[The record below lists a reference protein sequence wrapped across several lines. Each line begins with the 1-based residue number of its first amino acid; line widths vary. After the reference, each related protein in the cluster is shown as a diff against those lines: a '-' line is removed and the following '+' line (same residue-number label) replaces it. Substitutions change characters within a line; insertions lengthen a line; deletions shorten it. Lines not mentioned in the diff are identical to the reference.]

1 MDAEDTRIAQERID
15 HAETRLAT
23 LRGQGLDTSGLSS
36 QLTFAR
42 GALREGRTLDVLA
55 ICEEVLLSAKRLETG
70 SGPRIRT
77 DRMPRPQATPTP
89 ATGGQAAP
97 SALTPQATETV
108 YPSGHYASPTTEALD
123 RHRLTEEI
131 RQVVQADLM
140 PKALSSAQ
148 LHDRINK
155 SVAKAFTD
163 QLASFRSEIDER
175 FQRLAATPETKDFVR
190 HEPVAPAAPAV
201 DVPALMG
208 EFEQRLD
215 ARTAGIARSTAQA
228 INDAI
233 SGIDQRL
240 HQLADPERLRQQIGG
255 AVDDAVRNGLA
266 TLELQRQESAARNAV
281 SDSEAQARDRAT
293 LERLA
298 TAVDQLDQTVAT
310 QVATAMAGATEA
322 IAGPIRELVG
332 EVLAKSGPPNLEA
345 LTQKLAK
352 ELRAD
357 LDWQVER
364 LAAER
369 GWVSIADVQAEVART
384 GGNGGPAAPAPTHTF
399 ARLEAA
405 LVEFV
410 HQSQVQQQQFLG
422 VLQQRVEQ
430 SAENVTRS
438 LAKALADE
446 NHRSSAMFRAPQHH
460 SGDDERHAA
469 LESLADRPN
478 PDLDLDV
485 LSQTAQHRAISS
497 LTVPPPQGT
506 AMFLPGTLAVRKTPA
521 PMATPDQ
528 DGTRQTLRVPAAE
541 PLVDESAPTVPNL
554 NGPGELGTEV
564 VEMAPVTGPIVNSA
578 AAEVRDDL
586 ATTILPPLATE
597 SFAEAEPDE
606 AKPASGSIPRE
617 AGTDRQAAL
626 DPATP
631 QAGNASG
638 SHGAIAPVTGHVS
651 RASGVISAAP
661 EASTGSITATQAAV
675 NPTSELDTETIVPG
689 TARAMAT
696 DEPLNPS
703 SGAYPAEPLTGSAAR
718 PAPTGSDSRAA
729 KTTTTRVGALEA
741 GLRTL
746 VRSEIERQLT
756 GGLRDTLRQAL
767 GLDQP
772 AVTPAVL
779 AAHVEEALTKAMAE
793 RGQLSGA
800 TLAPTEADDRNRS
813 ALTMPWAP
821 GPHGREDLVRLLREP
836 GVRQEILGIVAVEV
850 LANPGALAE
859 LSGIRAFIRNEVGNA
874 ARELA
879 ESSLAKGS
887 TLHGDP
893 ALA

>member
-23 LRGQGLDTSGLSS
+23 LRGQGLDTAGLSS

-42 GALREGRTLDVLA
+42 GALRDGRTLDVLA

-77 DRMPRPQATPTP
+77 DRMPRPQVTPSPVP
-89 ATGGQAAP
+89 AGQVMPAGQV
-97 SALTPQATETV
+97 SQASETV
-108 YPSGHYASPTTEALD
+108 YPSGPYASPATEALD

-148 LHDRINK
+148 LDDRITK
-155 SVAKAFTD
+155 SVAKAFST

-175 FQRLAATPETKDFVR
+175 FQRLAAIPETKDFVR
-190 HEPVAPAAPAV
+190 HEPVAPAV
-201 DVPALMG
+201 DIPALMG

-215 ARTAGIARSTAQA
+215 ARTAGISRSTAETINAA
-228 INDAI
+228 IA
-233 SGIDQRL
+233 GIDQRL
-240 HQLADPERLRQQIGG
+240 NQLADPARLRQQIGG

-266 TLELQRQESAARNAV
+266 TIELQRQEAAASHAV
-281 SDSEAQARDRAT
+281 GDSEAQARDRAT
-293 LERLA
+293 LDRLV
-298 TAVDQLDQTVAT
+298 TAVDHLDQTVAT
-310 QVATAMAGATEA
+310 QVATAMVGATEA
-322 IAGPIRELVG
+322 IAGPLRELVG
-332 EVLAKSGPPNLEA
+332 EVLAQSVPPDLEA
-345 LTQKLAK
+345 LTRKLAQ
-352 ELRAD
+352 ELRTD

-384 GGNGGPAAPAPTHTF
+384 GGNGFPAAPAPTHTF

-422 VLQQRVEQ
+422 VLQQRVAQ
-430 SAENVTRS
+430 STDQISKS

-446 NHRSSAMFRAPQHH
+446 NHRSSALFRAPQQR
-460 SGDDERHAA
+460 SGDNARHAA
-469 LESLADRPN
+469 LESLTERPA

-506 AMFLPGTLAVRKTPA
+506 AMFLPGSHAVRKTTA
-521 PMATPDQ
+521 AEANPDQ
-528 DGTRQTLRVPAAE
+528 DGTHQTLRAPGTAPA
-541 PLVDESAPTVPNL
+541 VDESAPTIAGL
-554 NGPGELGTEV
+554 DAPGELGTEV
-564 VEMAPVTGPIVNSA
+564 VEMAPLTGQVVNPA
-578 AAEVRDDL
+578 RDDL
-586 ATTILPPLATE
+586 ATAILPPVAAKSLAE
-597 SFAEAEPDE
+597 AEAEPDE

-631 QAGNASG
+631 QTGITSG
-638 SHGAIAPVTGHVS
+638 TGPL
-651 RASGVISAAP
+651 AA
-661 EASTGSITATQAAV
+661 TA
-675 NPTSELDTETIVPG
+675 EPG
-689 TARAMAT
+689 TAANLASELTTDTIAPSTARANAT
-696 DEPLNPS
+696 AGTS
-703 SGAYPAEPLTGSAAR
+703 TASGGADPAEPLTASAAR
-718 PAPTGSDSRAA
+718 PTPTGSVASTATTSA
-729 KTTTTRVGALEA
+729 TTTTRIGALEA
-741 GLRTL
+741 GLRSL

-756 GGLRDTLRQAL
+756 GGLRDSLRQAL

-793 RGQLSGA
+793 RGQQSGA

-859 LSGIRAFIRNEVGNA
+859 LSGIRAFIRNEVGDA
-874 ARELA
+874 ARKLA
-879 ESSLAKGS
+879 EPSLAKGS
-887 TLHGDP
+887 SLHGDP